1 MIKIMSIT
9 DTYMN
14 SSLDLVEEVFTDYS
28 DKEEGLL
35 VRSLIEEIRNMD
47 TYIPILEIIA
57 LNEND
62 EIIGY
67 AMFSG
72 FHIEGKYKDDLLLLS
87 PVAVKTNM
95 QRRHIS
101 KDMIEYGFDK
111 SIELGYKAVIVEGNP
126 QNYKSRG
133 FVTSSDYDIVP
144 GESVDVPAVECLM
157 VKELVPGALERIKG
171 VVEYEYKTLKT
182 GGN

>member
-1 MIKIMSIT
+1 MIKVMSIT
-9 DTYMN
+9 DKYMY
-14 SSLDLVEEVFTDYS
+14 SSLDLVEEVFTEYS
-28 DKEEGLL
+28 DKEEGIL

-47 TYIPILEIIA
+47 TYIPSLEIIA
-57 LNEND
+57 INEDD

-67 AMFSG
+67 LMFSR
-72 FHIEGKYKDDLLLLS
+72 FNIEGKYKDELLLLT

-101 KDMIEYGFDK
+101 KDMIEYGFNK
-111 SIELGYKAVIVEGNP
+111 AIELGYKAVIVEGNP

-133 FVTSSDYDIVP
+133 FVTSSDYGIVP

-157 VKELVPGALERIKG
+157 VKELVPGALGRIKG

-182 GGN
+182 GEN